1 MNIRRVITLWV
12 IAILFGLSR
21 PDIAFGQ
28 TPTPRVPAS
37 LTAHIPF
44 DFWIGGTRLPAGD
57 YSISPGVP
65 SVVVFWNEAG
75 HVGEQV
81 FLVST
86 GASVASGSCKLIF
99 ALHDGKHHLRAI
111 WYSEGEAVLT
121 SEFNLPLGA
130 GDTETE
136 VKLMKQNHDGERVR
150 ARQ

>member
-1 MNIRRVITLWV
+1 VQGETRAEAVSHSENAVIGAGRPPIGLV

-37 LTAHIPF
+37 LTAHVPF
-44 DFWIGGTRLPAGD
+44 DFWIGGTPLPAGD

-86 GASVASGSCKLIF
+86 GASVVSGSCKLILSSTM
-99 ALHDGKHHLRAI
+99 ANI
-111 WYSEGEAVLT
+111 ISELFGIRRVKRPL
-121 SEFNLPLGA
+121 LPNSTCL
-130 GDTETE
+130 
-136 VKLMKQNHDGERVR
+136 
-150 ARQ
+150 